1 MLDVWLSIIIP
12 VYKVEKYLDNCI
24 RSVLDQSFKNYEL
37 VLVDDGSPDKCPQL
51 CDEWAERDSRI
62 RVIHKKNGGLS
73 SARNAGI
80 KEASGDY
87 LYFLDSDDR
96 FYSIESL
103 ELLCNLVKVHSGVDM
118 VQGNF
123 YIEENQC
130 LTFNK
135 GTFPAFTDKKS
146 WIQSNLATMI
156 IPESACNRLIKRSI
170 IVDNNLYFKEGWIQE
185 DTLWTY
191 QISRYINCIA
201 FCFKPTY
208 FYAYNSN
215 SIMHSSG
222 NEREANA
229 FIRILNEVYSNLH
242 LQNVHAYDIRFLEIM
257 AMRALKANGTS
268 VYPMMAP
275 YRNIFFR
282 SVFKL
287 NNIADNNSDKILIK
301 CVCKGMV
308 VVLRRIL
315 CNKYLFK

>member
-1 MLDVWLSIIIP
+1 MKNPLVSIIVP
-12 VYKVEKYLDNCI
+12 VYKVEEFLDNCI
-24 RSVLDQSFKNYEL
+24 KSIIDQTFKNIEII
-37 VLVDDGSPDKCPQL
+37 LVDDGSPDNCPQM

-62 RVIHKKNGGLS
+62 RVVHKKNGGLS
-73 SARNAGI
+73 SARNVGI

-96 FYSIESL
+96 FYNIESL
-103 ELLCNLVKVHSGVDM
+103 ELLCNLAKIHSGVDM

-123 YIEENQC
+123 YIEENQSQ
-130 LTFNK
+130 TFNK
-135 GTFPAFTDKKS
+135 GVFPAFTDKKR
-146 WIQSNLATMI
+146 WIQSNLSTMT

-170 IVDNNLYFKEGWIQE
+170 IINNNLYFREGWIQE

-191 QISRYINCIA
+191 QIHSYIESIA
-201 FCFKPTY
+201 FCFEPTY

-229 FIRILNEVYSNLH
+229 FIRILNEVYSSLYTQKIH
-242 LQNVHAYDIRFLEIM
+242 DSDIRFLEIM
-257 AMRALKANGTS
+257 AMRAEKANGPG

-275 YRNIFFR
+275 YKNIFFR
-282 SVFKL
+282 CVFKL
-287 NNIADNNSDKILIK
+287 NSIADHYSHNILIK

-308 VVLRRIL
+308 LILRRFL
-315 CNKYLFK
+315 CNKYLFN